1 MFLRRIS
8 LQHFRNIP
16 LAALDL
22 VGPRQ
27 FLVGANGQ
35 GKTALLEAAG
45 FITALRSFR
54 TAETKLLIAHGQPE
68 ATLVCTVDHE
78 QRGATDITIKL
89 RAGSKDVWMD
99 QERVTKL
106 GDFLGQ
112 FPTVAFSS
120 QDQQLIRGSPS
131 GRRRWLDLTLAAMD
145 GAYLQALQSYHRA
158 LEGRNAL
165 LKKGA
170 PADQLSAF
178 ERPLA
183 SHGAVLMAAR
193 AAGLA
198 SLATDLT
205 AAYGLLADQAEPAG
219 FAYAPDLNERDEP
232 ALLARLAAGRAR
244 DAQLR
249 TTLAGPHRDDFD
261 FTLNGRAAK
270 DFASEGQQRSLVLA
284 LRLAQAAYYQRRSG
298 IKPVLLADD
307 VLGELDPGR
316 RRRFW
321 TAIAADTQVI
331 ATGTALPPANEEDRP
346 WQVFAVQAGTFVR
359 PESNA

>member
-16 LAALDL
+16 LAALTFS
-22 VGPRQ
+22 GPRQ

-54 TAETKLLIAHGQPE
+54 TAETKLLVAHGQPE
-68 ATLVCTVDHE
+68 ATVVCTVEHE
-78 QRGATDITIKL
+78 QRGATDLTIKL
-89 RAGSKDVWMD
+89 RSGSKDVWMD
-99 QERVTKL
+99 KERVMRL
-106 GDFLGQ
+106 ADFLGN

-131 GRRRWLDLTLAAMD
+131 VRRRWLDLTLAAMD
-145 GAYLQALQSYHRA
+145 PGYLQALQDYHRA
-158 LEGRNAL
+158 LAGRNAL
-165 LKKGA
+165 LKQGA
-170 PADQLSAF
+170 PADQLAAF

-183 SHGAVLMAAR
+183 AHGALLMHAR

-198 SLATDLT
+198 SLAEDLT
-205 AAYGLLADQAEPAG
+205 AAYAQLADQAEPAG
-219 FAYAPDLNERDEP
+219 FAYAPDLAEAEEA
-232 ALLARLAAGRAR
+232 ALLARFAAGRGR

-249 TTLAGPHRDDFD
+249 STLAGPHRDDFD
-261 FTLNGRAAK
+261 FILQGRTAK

-284 LRLAQAAYYQRRSG
+284 LRLAQAAYFQRRSG
-298 IKPVLLADD
+298 VRPVLLADD

-321 TAIAADTQVI
+321 SAIAPETQVI
-331 ATGTALPPANEEDRP
+331 ATGTTLPPDDEAGGA
-346 WQVFAVQAGTFVR
+346 WQVFPVHAGTFSTG
-359 PESNA
+359 EAAS

>member
-22 VGPRQ
+22 VGSRQ
-27 FLVGANGQ
+27 FMVGANGQ

-54 TAETKLLIAHGQPE
+54 TAETKLLIAHGQSE
-68 ATLVCTVDHE
+68 ATLVCTVEHE
-78 QRGATDITIKL
+78 QRGVTDITIKL
-89 RAGSKDVWMD
+89 RSGAKDVWMD
-99 QERVTKL
+99 QERVTRL

-145 GAYLQALQSYHRA
+145 GAYLQALQGYHRA

-170 PADQLSAF
+170 PADQLNAF

-183 SHGAVLMAAR
+183 AHGALLMAAR
-193 AAGLA
+193 TKGLA
-198 SLATDLT
+198 ALAADLT
-205 AAYGLLADQAEPAG
+205 AAYGLLADHAEPAG
-219 FAYAPDLNERDEP
+219 FAYAPDLAERDEA

-249 TTLAGPHRDDFD
+249 TTHAGPHRDDFD

-298 IKPVLLADD
+298 IRPVLLADD
-307 VLGELDPGR
+307 VLGELDPDR
-316 RRRFW
+316 RSRFW
-321 TAIAADTQVI
+321 SAIAPDTQVI
-331 ATGTALPPANEEDRP
+331 ATGTMLPPASEENRP
-346 WQVFAVQAGTFVR
+346 WQVFVVRAGSFANQEGR
-359 PESNA
+359 A

>member
-22 VGPRQ
+22 AGPRQ

-45 FITALRSFR
+45 FLTALRSFR
-54 TAETKLLIAHGQPE
+54 TAETRLLIAHGQPE
-68 ATLVCTVDHE
+68 ATLVCTVEHE

-89 RAGSKDVWMD
+89 KSGAKEVWMD
-99 QERVTKL
+99 QERVTRL

-120 QDQQLIRGSPS
+120 QDQQLIRGSPG

-145 GAYLQALQSYHRA
+145 GAYLQALQGYHRA

-183 SHGAVLMAAR
+183 AQGALLMAAR
-193 AAGLA
+193 ATGLA

-205 AAYGLLADQAEPAG
+205 AAYVLLADQAEPAG
-219 FAYAPDLNERDEP
+219 FAYAPDLTERDEA
-232 ALLARLAAGRAR
+232 ALLARLASGRAR
-244 DAQLR
+244 DAQMR

-261 FTLNGRAAK
+261 FTLNGRPAK
-270 DFASEGQQRSLVLA
+270 DFASEGQQRSLVLS
-284 LRLAQAAYYQRRSG
+284 LRLAQAAYYQCRSG

-321 TAIAADTQVI
+321 TAIASDTQVI
-331 ATGTALPPANEEDRP
+331 ATGTALPPASEEDRP
-346 WQVFAVQAGTFVR
+346 WQVFEVKAGAFA
-359 PESNA
+359 PLEASA